1 MASICAQCKQKL
13 VGKGF
18 ELKGKTYCGGCY
30 SELLEKIEKDEVKKK
45 ELGDYLL
52 ELYEVSDFPVEVIS
66 QIEKLVEQKPIEYIK
81 GLLSYYY
88 NILGNEIKFSD
99 MYYLNRII
107 EKNTKEYDK
116 YLVEKEEIRKQN
128 EKVDLKNIP
137 VNTIVIK
144 KTTKKTGRKPKYN
157 MEDL

>member
-1 MASICAQCKQKL
+1 MASVCAQCKQKL

-18 ELKGKTYCGGCY
+18 ELKGKIYCGGCY

-81 GLLSYYY
+81 GLLFYYY

-99 MYYLNRII
+99 IYYLTRII

-116 YLVEKEEIRKQN
+116 YLVEKEEIRKRN
-128 EKVDLKNIP
+128 EKIDLKNIP

-144 KTTKKTGRKPKYN
+144 KTTKKPGRKPKYN